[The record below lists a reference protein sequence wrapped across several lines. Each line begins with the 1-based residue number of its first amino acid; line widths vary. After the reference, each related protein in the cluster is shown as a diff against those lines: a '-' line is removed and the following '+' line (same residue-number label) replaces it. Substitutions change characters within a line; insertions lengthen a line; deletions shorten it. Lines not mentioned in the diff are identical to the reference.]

1 MTLQDGDE
9 QSAGY
14 HWFFRGMTGVVSV
27 PAVILMMS
35 FFGFGVLCRESGLSL
50 GHSVF
55 MTACIWALPS
65 QVVLIGSITS
75 GASLFASAVAVTLSA
90 IRLMPMTAA
99 WVPVV
104 RDKGTSRWKLLALS
118 HFVAVTAWV
127 WAFMKLP
134 SLPPAVRLTYF
145 AGFAM
150 TLSLL
155 NISITIG
162 SYLLAGSMPVLLA
175 GSLFFLTPIYF
186 MTALTAA
193 ARHLA
198 EKLAMP
204 LGIVLG
210 PLFFHLQIGLDLVWA
225 GLLGGTIAYLADR
238 ILRSRA

>member
-1 MTLQDGDE
+1 MATQDSDE
-9 QSAGY
+9 AIAGY
-14 HWFFRGMTGVVSV
+14 QGFLRGMLGVVSV
-27 PAVILMMS
+27 PAIILMTS

-50 GHSVF
+50 GQAVL
-55 MTACIWALPS
+55 MTASIWALPS
-65 QVVLIGSITS
+65 QVVLAGSIAS
-75 GASLFASAVAVTLSA
+75 GASLFASAIAVTLSA

-104 RDKGTSRWKLLALS
+104 RNEGSARWKLLALS

-127 WAFMKLP
+127 WALMRLP
-134 SLPPAVRLTYF
+134 SLPRSVRLTYF

-150 TLSLL
+150 TLSVL
-155 NISITIG
+155 NIAITVL
-162 SYLLAGSMPVLLA
+162 SYELAGSMSVLVA

-186 MTALTAA
+186 ITALTAA

-210 PLFFHLQIGLDLVWA
+210 PLFFHMQIGLDLVWT

-238 ILRSRA
+238 IARSRP